1 MQTGHH
7 RTVKVV
13 TGSDAFILTGADD
26 QKDIDA
32 LTHLGEQ
39 EFRLTITLHWE
50 EYRQPTQPAGSL
62 WLEYQLGT
70 TTPEPPGIEA
80 VVPIVTPGPECKT
93 FLIVTLGDV
102 SVHYTGQANAHVW
115 LSYYAEYLE

>member
-7 RTVKVV
+7 RTVRVV
-13 TGSDAFILTGADD
+13 TGSDAFILTSGDD

-50 EYRQPTQPAGSL
+50 EYRQPTQPTGVCGSSISL
-62 WLEYQLGT
+62 ARRPLNSRE
-70 TTPEPPGIEA
+70 
-80 VVPIVTPGPECKT
+80 
-93 FLIVTLGDV
+93 
-102 SVHYTGQANAHVW
+102 
-115 LSYYAEYLE
+115 